1 VRNVGEEEYLR
12 EELFLLL
19 RDDTL
24 ILVFLLDL
32 QMTNSPPFIGSKG
45 EF

>member
-1 VRNVGEEEYLR
+1 LR
-12 EELFLLL
+12 EEQFYYL
-19 RDDTL
+19 RGDTL

-32 QMTNSPPFIGSKG
+32 QMTNSLLFIGSKG